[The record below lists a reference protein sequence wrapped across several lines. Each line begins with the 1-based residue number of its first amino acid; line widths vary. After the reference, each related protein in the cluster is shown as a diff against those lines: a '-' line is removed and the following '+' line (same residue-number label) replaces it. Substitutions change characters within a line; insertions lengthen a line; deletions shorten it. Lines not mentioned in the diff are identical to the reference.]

1 MEDPNA
7 WVNAP
12 PGRSTSGL
20 EPNIAAVLSYLIM
33 IPPITP
39 VIMLMVEKEDRFVRY
54 HAIQSLIFGLA
65 SLIAI
70 FGLEMIAQGLGQIA
84 RPIELMLNALI
95 LLAGGGVFS
104 LWLLLLVRAYQGQS
118 IKIPLIG
125 DEAARRVLGG
135 R

>member
-1 MEDPNA
+1 MEEPNA
-7 WVNAP
+7 WMKAP
-12 PGRSTSGL
+12 NRSTSGL
-20 EPNIAAVLSYLIM
+20 EPNIAAVLCYLIM

-39 VIMLMVEKEDRFVRY
+39 VIMLLVEKEDRFVRY

-65 SLIAI
+65 SLIGI

-84 RPIELMLNALI
+84 RPLELMLNAVI
-95 LLAGGGVFS
+95 LLAGGGVFC

-118 IKIPLIG
+118 VKIPVIG
-125 DEAARRVLGG
+125 DEAARRVLGD